1 MSDRKPT
8 PPAVLPP
15 IQALQTRA
23 GRLTYIVSGEGTPT
37 LLLFNGAGVS
47 LEGWRP
53 LYPQIEQLGTA
64 FAWNRFGMQGSDAP
78 GARQTGTV
86 VIGSLRELLGY
97 AGLEPP
103 YVLVAHSLGGLYA
116 NLFAR
121 LYPQEVAG
129 VLFLEST
136 HPEDQEGLKKHEDQ
150 MVRSLGKLMELP
162 ELFLRDNVHAELA
175 CIDETVRE
183 IASAGEF
190 PPVPLRVIS
199 GGLTPRGDAVS
210 PAAVGAKRA
219 HQDELARL
227 SPLGEQVIAQKS
239 GHFPQLTEPEAVL
252 EVLAALVAASA
263 VADEAASA
271 CATRSPATAAARA
284 AGPAVGSSAPVR

>member
-1 MSDRKPT
+1 MDAAQAT
-8 PPAVLPP
+8 PAAVLPP

-23 GRLTYIVSGEGTPT
+23 GRLTYIVSGAGAPT

-47 LEGWRP
+47 LDAWRP
-53 LYPQIEQLGTA
+53 LYPAIEQLGTV

-78 GARQTGTV
+78 GARQTGAV

-97 AGLEPP
+97 AGVAPP

-121 LYPQEVAG
+121 LHPHEVAG
-129 VLFLEST
+129 VLLLEST
-136 HPEDQEGLKKHEDQ
+136 HPDDPEGLKKHEDQ
-150 MVRSLGKLMELP
+150 MIRSLAKLMELP
-162 ELFLRDNVHAELA
+162 EPLLRDNVHAELA
-175 CIDETVRE
+175 CVEETVQE

-190 PPVPLRVIS
+190 PRVPLRVIT

-227 SPLGEQVIAQKS
+227 SPLGEQVIAQQS
-239 GHFPQLTEPEAVL
+239 GHFPQLSEPELILDALSVL
-252 EVLAALVAASA
+252 VSSLKVP
-263 VADEAASA
+263 
-271 CATRSPATAAARA
+271 SP
-284 AGPAVGSSAPVR
+284 